1 MKERTRKFFGTI
13 GTVTYLVCYALMAMA
28 VGGIFAVGRGV
39 LVELATFI
47 VLGLLWIPGAMVII
61 RWMSK
66 PDDLEER

>member
-39 LVELATFI
+39 LVELAAFI